1 MPVGQYVGGVTH
13 AILHL
18 LYARFFTKV
27 LFDLGFVNVT
37 EPFSRLLNQ
46 GMVLMDGAA
55 MSKSRGNLVRIS
67 EELDEHGVDAIRMSM
82 VFAGPPE
89 DDIDWADVSP
99 YGSKKFLARAWRFSK
114 DVTSAVGVDAKT
126 GDIEL
131 RKTTHKLI
139 NEAQQA
145 VETYRFN
152 VAIAKAM
159 ELVNAGRK
167 AIDTGAGPA
176 DPAVRECAEAT
187 AVLVSLFAP
196 YTAEEMWENLG
207 HQPSVARAGW
217 LKVEPELLVAESI
230 VCVLQISGKI
240 KSRIEV
246 PIDITDIELEQL
258 ALSDYTMKTALAGV
272 EVKKVIVRAPK
283 LVNVVV

>member
-1 MPVGQYVGGVTH
+1 M
-13 AILHL
+13 
-18 LYARFFTKV
+18 
-27 LFDLGFVNVT
+27 FDLGLVNVT
-37 EPFSRLLNQ
+37 EPFTRLLNQ

-55 MSKSRGNLVRIS
+55 MSKSRGNLVRLS

-89 DDIDWADVSP
+89 DDIDWADVAP
-99 YGSKKFLARAWRFSK
+99 HGSKKFLARAWRFSK
-114 DVTSAVGVDAKT
+114 DVSAPLGADPKT

-131 RKTTHKLI
+131 RKITHKLV

-152 VAIAKAM
+152 VAVAKAM

-167 AIDTGAGPA
+167 AIDSGAGPN

-187 AVLVSLFAP
+187 AVLISLFAP
-196 YTAEEMWENLG
+196 YTAEEMWQNLG

-217 LKVEPELLVAESI
+217 LKVDPELLVAESI
-230 VCVLQISGKI
+230 VCVLQIGGKI
-240 KSRIEV
+240 KSRIDV
-246 PIDITDIELEQL
+246 PIDITDVELEKL
-258 ALSDYTMKTALAGV
+258 ALSDFTIKSAITGI

-283 LVNVVV
+283 LVNIVV